1 MTAMI
6 RPCTAEDFEE
16 MFEVINDGA
25 QAYRGAIA
33 EDCWHDPYMPREE
46 LRDEIAAGVRF
57 WGDFDGDELRA
68 VMGIQDVK
76 DVALIRHAYT
86 RTAAQGKGSGGRL
99 LSHLVS
105 LTDRPILIGTWTS
118 ATWAIRFYEARGFTL
133 VDADEKL
140 RLLKKY
146 WTVSDRQIIESVV
159 LRNRVVPA

>member
-1 MTAMI
+1 
-6 RPCTAEDFEE
+6 

-33 EDCWHDPYMPREE
+33 DDCWHHPYMPREE

-86 RTAAQGKGSGGRL
+86 RTAAQGQGSGGRL
-99 LSHLVS
+99 LAHLVS
-105 LTDRPILIGTWTS
+105 LTERPILIGTWTS

-133 VDADEKL
+133 VAPDEKV

-146 WTVSDRQIIESVV
+146 WTVSDRQIAESVV
-159 LRNRVVPA
+159 LRNRSVPS